1 MADVTKLLEKDHRE
15 AERLLETL
23 KVAAVSARSALIDQL
38 GAALTLHMHLEE
50 SIVYPAIAKWV
61 DGGDDMVKEARA
73 EHAEALKALA
83 ELERVS
89 PNGPGFDGALAML
102 AAGISHHVEDEEDE
116 LFPQVRASVRAADL
130 EQLGELVAAA
140 KAAAN

>member
-1 MADVTKLLEKDHRE
+1 MY
-15 AERLLETL
+15 
-23 KVAAVSARSALIDQL
+23 
-38 GAALTLHMHLEE
+38 LEE

-89 PNGPGFDGALAML
+89 LNGPGFDGALAML
-102 AAGISHHVEDEEDE
+102 AAGISHHVEDGSAR
-116 LFPQVRASVRAADL
+116 LS
-130 EQLGELVAAA
+130 LG
-140 KAAAN
+140 